1 MKEETKHKRQSDSI
15 GQLFVCSYRGER
27 PPESFLSFLK
37 KEQIGGV
44 ILFADNCP
52 THEIARENIR
62 VIQEQ
67 YTDTIPFIAIDQ
79 EGGRVCRLKGAPA
92 EFAAA
97 EEYATRLGLDA
108 FRQDYSRAA
117 MYMES
122 LGINLNLAPV
132 CDLFIDPKNTCMSSR
147 CYGSDPQKAAA
158 FVKAS
163 VEVAHHYGL
172 LSCCKHFPGLGD
184 ASIDPHV
191 GASKASYT
199 QETFYSREQIPFQ
212 AGIDAGVDMV
222 MTTHLQVKS
231 FDSTIITGSRKVV
244 TNLLREQMGFDGV
257 IITDDLTM
265 GGAAPLG
272 TIGQRAI
279 AALNAGHDIVL
290 FGQDFEAAKEA
301 YQAVCEAVRNGTVPM
316 ERIDSALRSISGL
329 KSTLRRVHIS

>member
-1 MKEETKHKRQSDSI
+1 MNDELKQKRQSDQI

-27 PPESFLSFLK
+27 PPESFLTFLR
-37 KEQIGGV
+37 EHQIGGV

-67 YTDTIPFIAIDQ
+67 YNETIPFIAIDQ

-92 EFAAA
+92 EFASA
-97 EEYATRLGLDA
+97 EEYASRLGLDA
-108 FRQDYSRAA
+108 FRQDYSRSA

-122 LGINLNLAPV
+122 LGININLAPV
-132 CDLFIDPKNTCMSSR
+132 CDLFIDPKNSCMSGR
-147 CYGSDPQKAAA
+147 CYGFDPQKAAQ

-163 VEVAHHYGL
+163 VEISHHSGL

-184 ASIDPHV
+184 AAIDPHV

-199 QETFYSREQIPFQ
+199 QELFLQREQIPFL
-212 AGIDAGVDMV
+212 AGIDAGADMV

-231 FDSTIITGSRKVV
+231 FDTTIVTGSRKIV

-272 TIGQRAI
+272 DIGQRSI
-279 AALNAGHDIVL
+279 AALNAGHDILL
-290 FGQDFEAAKEA
+290 FGQDFESAKQA
-301 YQAVCEAVRNGTVPM
+301 YEAVTEAVKNGVLPM
-316 ERIDSALRSISGL
+316 QRIDSALRAISGL